1 MIAQEQR
8 AYLLHSRPFKDNQH
22 LVELLTENDGK
33 VAALVYMN
41 KSSKASKSGLL
52 QPFTP
57 LNLVLKGNNSLKR
70 LSRVEAAAKSY
81 PLSGDSLYSAMYL
94 NELLV
99 RLLAEHVPCEALYL
113 SYHESL
119 LALTQ
124 PPSIEIILR
133 KFELVLL
140 EELGIPL
147 DFTPVMQASCASFY
161 YQPELG
167 FVPDD
172 NQQLFPCYRREE
184 LAAIAR
190 QDFSSKSVLLCF
202 KRLMRQVL
210 SDLLGAKP
218 LHSRKLFTKREIM
231 S

>member
-1 MIAQEQR
+1 MLAQEQR
-8 AYLLHSRPFKDNQH
+8 AFLLHSRPFKDNQH

-33 VAALVYMN
+33 VAALAYMN
-41 KSSKASKSGLL
+41 KSSKTSKSGLL

-57 LNLVLKGNNSLKR
+57 LNVVLKGHSSLKR

-81 PLSGDSLYSAMYL
+81 PLSGDKLYSAMYL

-99 RLLAEHVPCEALYL
+99 RLLAEHVPCEPLYL
-113 SYHESL
+113 SYHQSL
-119 LALTQ
+119 EGLMQ
-124 PPSIEIILR
+124 GPSIEIILR
-133 KFELVLL
+133 KFELILL

-147 DFTPVMQASCASFY
+147 DFSPVMEIACASFY

-167 FVPDD
+167 FVPSD
-172 NQQLFPCYRREE
+172 NQQLFPCYNREE
-184 LAAIAR
+184 LLAIAR
-190 QDFSSKSVLLCF
+190 QDFACKGVLLCF

-218 LHSRKLFTKREIM
+218 LHSRKLFTKREII

>member
-1 MIAQEQR
+1 MIVQEQR
-8 AYLLHSRPFKDNQH
+8 AFLLHSRPFKDSQH

-41 KSSKASKSGLL
+41 KSSKSSKSGLL

-57 LNLVLKGNNSLKR
+57 ITVVLKGRSSLKR
-70 LSRVEAAAKSY
+70 LSRVEASAKSY
-81 PLSGDSLYSAMYL
+81 PLSGDNLYSAMYL

-99 RLLAEHVPCEALYL
+99 RLLAEHVPCEELYL
-113 SYHESL
+113 NYHASL
-119 LALTQ
+119 EALTAAS
-124 PPSIEIILR
+124 SIELILR
-133 KFELVLL
+133 KFELALL

-147 DFTPVMQASCASFY
+147 DFTPVMEVASGHFY

-167 FVPDD
+167 FVPSQDQKLYP
-172 NQQLFPCYRREE
+172 NYHQGALQ
-184 LAAIAR
+184 AIAR
-190 QDFSSKSVLLCF
+190 QDFAAKETLLCF

-210 SDLLGAKP
+210 SELLGAKP
-218 LHSRKLFTKREIM
+218 LHSRKLFIKRETM